1 MECVPT
7 PPHHHHHHHQVL
19 CLKVL
24 VLVPLIKPPIRHG
37 TGQKRLGPCI
47 NMWYMIPSD
56 RLKFEQETKLNSP
69 FRYFEDV
76 ISKWL
81 KKLRY
86 SIPLTKIVL
95 PQTLIIILW
104 FLPLG
109 DHMMVTKWSLGGQ
122 NHKIMISVWG
132 QSILVNDLLYLRLF
146 SHLDI
151 TPSKYRNG
159 EFNLVSCSNLCW
171 SLRIMYN
178 MLIHG
183 PTRFWPLWCLIG
195 GFIRGFNHPTWHTGL
210 RENAFFGFQ
219 TRNLECI
226 KEK

>member
-1 MECVPT
+1 M
-7 PPHHHHHHHQVL
+7 
-19 CLKVL
+19 
-24 VLVPLIKPPIRHG
+24 
-37 TGQKRLGPCI
+37 GPCN

-195 GFIRGFNHPTWHTGL
+195 GFIRGFSHPTRHTGL

>member
-1 MECVPT
+1 MFTQEN
-7 PPHHHHHHHQVL
+7 QNIF
-19 CLKVL
+19 L
-24 VLVPLIKPPIRHG
+24 VILKPPLHIGSRGGIRWSQG
-37 TGQKRLGPCI
+37 G
-47 NMWYMIPSD
+47 
-56 RLKFEQETKLNSP
+56 
-69 FRYFEDV
+69 
-76 ISKWL
+76 
-81 KKLRY
+81 
-86 SIPLTKIVL
+86 
-95 PQTLIIILW
+95 
-104 FLPLG
+104 
-109 DHMMVTKWSLGGQ
+109 HMMVTKWSLGGQ

-132 QSILVNDLLYLRLF
+132 QSILVNGILYLRLF

-195 GFIRGFNHPTWHTGL
+195 GFIRGFSHPTRHTGL